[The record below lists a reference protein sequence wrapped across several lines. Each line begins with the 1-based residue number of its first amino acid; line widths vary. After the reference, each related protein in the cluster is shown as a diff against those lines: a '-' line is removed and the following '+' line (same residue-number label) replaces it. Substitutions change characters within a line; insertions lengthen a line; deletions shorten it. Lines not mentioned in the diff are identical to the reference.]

1 MTQKDIDWQ
10 KGTRD
15 RIEITTDRQTLR
27 EPKKN
32 CVLPTS
38 TTLYQDKKKVQPKMN
53 RYSLLFFHSVSEF
66 KLRMFIDVEKTDFR
80 IRALQRPFFH
90 FRLYSVCVNDLL
102 RILWLHFT
110 SFAYKSMLWRWQ
122 TKWMDIFKSDCRTH
136 TNRMH
141 IHWAHPYSTFN
152 FTFDASFLV
161 PWLRN
166 CEDKI

>member
-10 KGTRD
+10 KGKRD

-32 CVLPTS
+32 VY
-38 TTLYQDKKKVQPKMN
+38 YQQAQHYTRIKKKFNPKWIDIL
-53 RYSLLFFHSVSEF
+53 SFSFGLEF
-66 KLRMFIDVEKTDFR
+66 ELRMSIDVEKTDFR

>member
-1 MTQKDIDWQ
+1 
-10 KGTRD
+10 
-15 RIEITTDRQTLR
+15 
-27 EPKKN
+27 
-32 CVLPTS
+32 
-38 TTLYQDKKKVQPKMN
+38 MN

-90 FRLYSVCVNDLL
+90 FRLYFVCVNDLL

-141 IHWAHPYSTFN
+141 IHWLTRTRLSISLLTPHFWFLDFAIAKTKYKFL
-152 FTFDASFLV
+152 FSFFFL
-161 PWLRN
+161 LKKT
-166 CEDKI
+166 CFYF